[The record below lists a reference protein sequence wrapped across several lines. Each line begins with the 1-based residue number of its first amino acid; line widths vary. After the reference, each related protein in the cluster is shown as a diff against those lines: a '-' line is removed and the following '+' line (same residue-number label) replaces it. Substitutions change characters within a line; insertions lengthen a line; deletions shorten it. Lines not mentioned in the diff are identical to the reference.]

1 MAKKTAKPDSEKV
14 KKDVE
19 QEELP
24 KCTEPSDP
32 EYSRARSEDG
42 PCDDGR
48 AG

>member
-1 MAKKTAKPDSEKV
+1 MEKKTLKPDPEKE

-24 KCTEPSDP
+24 VCTEPSDP
-32 EYSRARSEDG
+32 EYSRSWNKDE

>member
-1 MAKKTAKPDSEKV
+1 MTDKSLKPDSEK
-14 KKDVE
+14 KKKEIEEV
-19 QEELP
+19 ELP

-32 EYSRARSEDG
+32 EYSRAWNDDE